1 MRIAIVGCGQ
11 LSRMMAI
18 AGLPLGIKF
27 SFIHDDKSQKR
38 DCVQGLGIIEYSPD
52 KIKNTNSYSTK
63 AIAQLYQDLGQ
74 PDCISVEKEQVDLV
88 LLQALADFCP
98 IYPSIAAIKACQ
110 HRGEEKKLLTDLAI
124 PTSPY
129 FYNSSAKQAVQ
140 TLGYPVMAK
149 SCTEGYDGKNQWLIK
164 TPSDAAQFDQL
175 QIKEYIIEGFIKFDK
190 EISLIS
196 ARSQSGQIEH
206 YSLTENHHQQG
217 MLKYSIAPALNITD
231 SVKLQ
236 AQGYMENLLKQLE
249 YVGILAIE
257 FFVVGDSLMVNELA
271 PRVHNSGHWTQ
282 LGSITCQFENHIRAV
297 AGLNLGSTE
306 QVAVTGMFN
315 LIGTAHPPLDAL
327 AENSKLYWYN
337 KEHKAKRKLGHINF
351 IAKNQQL
358 LKQHMI
364 QLADSNPSLTVHNE
378 LMSND

>member
-11 LSRMMAI
+11 LSRMMAL
-18 AGLPLGIKF
+18 AGLPLGIQF
-27 SFIHDDKSQKR
+27 SFIHDDKSQNR

-52 KIKNTNSYSTK
+52 KIKSTNSYDTK
-63 AIAQLYQDLGQ
+63 AIAQLYQALGQ
-74 PDCISVEKEQVDLV
+74 PDCISVEKEQVDLA

-98 IYPSIAAIKACQ
+98 IYPCVAAIKACQ
-110 HRGEEKKLLTDLAI
+110 HRGEEKQLLTDLAI

-129 FYNSSAKQAVQ
+129 FYNNGAKQAVQ

-164 TPSDAAQFDQL
+164 TPSDAVQFDKL
-175 QIKEYIIEGFIKFDK
+175 QIEDYIIEKFIEFDK

-196 ARSQSGQIEH
+196 VRSQSGQIKH

-217 MLKYSIAPALNITD
+217 MLTHSIAPALNIPD

-236 AQGYMENLLKQLE
+236 AQHYMESLLNQLE

-282 LGSITCQFENHIRAV
+282 LGSITCQFENHIRAL

-306 QVAVTGMFN
+306 QIAVTGMFN
-315 LIGTAHPPLDAL
+315 LIGTKQPPFDAL
-327 AENSKLYWYN
+327 TQNSKLYWYN
-337 KEHKAKRKLGHINF
+337 KAPKAKRKLGHINF
-351 IAKNQQL
+351 IAENQQL
-358 LKQHMI
+358 VKQQMI
-364 QLADSNPSLTVHNE
+364 QLADANLSLTVHH
-378 LMSND
+378 